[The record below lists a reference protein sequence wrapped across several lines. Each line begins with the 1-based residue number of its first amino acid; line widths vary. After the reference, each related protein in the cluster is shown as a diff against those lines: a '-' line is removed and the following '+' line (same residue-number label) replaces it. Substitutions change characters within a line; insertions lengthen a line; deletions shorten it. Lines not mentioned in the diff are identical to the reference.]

1 MPYVQSRYNVERH
14 STFRIEGHLAND
26 QRPTA
31 NDLLADD
38 QRPTTKDALAPA
50 DDRRPTTDDHSDE
63 LFMLEALRD
72 ARRALEMGEV
82 PVGAVVVCDGNIL
95 AHGWNRNLTGND
107 PTAHAEIVAL
117 REAGAIVGNHR
128 LGDCELFATI
138 EPCAMCAGALVHARI
153 KRLVYGADDPKA
165 GAVHSVMQVLNHP
178 QLNHRTEVK
187 GGVLA
192 GQCAELLQSF
202 FRAKRE
208 SR

>member
-1 MPYVQSRYNVERH
+1 MGQTSH
-14 STFRIEGHLAND
+14 SRIEVHLAKDHRPMTKDLLAND
-26 QRPTA
+26 
-31 NDLLADD
+31 LF
-38 QRPTTKDALAPA
+38 A
-50 DDRRPTTDDHSDE
+50 DDRRPRTDDSSDE
-63 LFMLEALRD
+63 LFMQEALRD
-72 ARRALEMGEV
+72 AQRALEMGEV
-82 PVGAVVVCDGNIL
+82 PVGAVVVCDDKIL

-138 EPCAMCAGALVHARI
+138 EPCAMCAGALVHARV

-165 GAVHSVMQVLNHP
+165 GAVHSVVQVLNHP

-192 GQCAELLQSF
+192 GRCAELLQSF

-208 SR
+208 NR